1 MRSRKGFT
9 LIEILVIVA
18 IIAILATAIMTFL
31 GESKRKARINSAK
44 TSLQSALPAVIL
56 CNDSNGEINR
66 PSGSETGNTEICK
79 WNITP
84 GSKWPKLPIGYDYIS
99 SENYS
104 ANCYFKVSVTSG
116 DRSDLICDCIKQS
129 CN

>member
-1 MRSRKGFT
+1 MKNKGFT
-9 LIEILVIVA
+9 LIEILVVVA
-18 IIAILATAIMTFL
+18 IIALLATAIMVSI

-44 TSLQSALPAVIL
+44 TSLQSALPAVIS
-56 CNDSNGEINR
+56 CNDSKGIINR
-66 PSGSETGNTEICK
+66 PSGSETGDTEICQG
-79 WNITP
+79 NITP

-104 ANCYFKVSVTSG
+104 ADCNFKVSVTNG
-116 DRSDLICDCIKQS
+116 DRSDLICDCVKQS